1 MIEHKT
7 KVVPMMVPESTDPY
21 VFDTTTQEFVKI
33 ELTEMEIDRLKRYT
47 EIWNKGTQS
56 ES

>member
-1 MIEHKT
+1 MIEDKT
-7 KVVPMMVPESTDPY
+7 KVIPMMVPESTDPY

-33 ELTEMEIDRLKRYT
+33 ELTETKTDGFKRYK
-47 EIWNKGTQS
+47 EFWKKGTQN

>member
-1 MIEHKT
+1 MIEDKT

-33 ELTEMEIDRLKRYT
+33 ELTEMEIDGFKRCT
-47 EIWNKGTQS
+47 EIWKKGTQD

>member
-1 MIEHKT
+1 MTEGKT
-7 KVVPMMVPESTDPY
+7 KVVPMMMPESTDPY

-33 ELTEMEIDRLKRYT
+33 ELTETNADRFKRYK
-47 EIWNKGTQS
+47 EIWKKGTQN

>member
-1 MIEHKT
+1 MLEDKT

-21 VFDTTTQEFVKI
+21 VFDTTTGEFVKI
-33 ELTEMEIDRLKRYT
+33 ELTEVEIDKFKRCT
-47 EIWNKGTQS
+47 EIWKKGTQS